1 MRKYGTLIMIDNNI
15 KQQAREIAREAIA
28 SDVPNSTQET
38 KVPLKDWE
46 ILWEN
51 AKANLAND
59 SNTLDKN
66 EKKYDSVI
74 FTAYIDEN
82 GEVKETA
89 IVGQYYFDD
98 DGNYFSRMNELG
110 YDLLPPDIQD
120 AFGERDEV
128 VGKWIKWTEEQ
139 RTLHDTFIYYTRND
153 EGYDTWEE
161 YRDAKLGKQEDIS
174 ISPAQDVEEI
184 ETPNNTPSVEG
195 DERLNITK

>member
-1 MRKYGTLIMIDNNI
+1 M
-15 KQQAREIAREAIA
+15 
-28 SDVPNSTQET
+28 PNSTQET